1 MTDSGLGGL
10 ALDPATRALFEFVNS
25 PGMKQAQLAFRGLPE
40 SPAFKEAQKLA
51 AAFRGLPESPAFKE
65 AQKLAAAFRAV
76 PENPAFKEAQKLVA
90 AIRDLQN
97 SPALT
102 EAQKL
107 VAAIRDLQKSPAL
120 TEAQKLVAAIRDFPK
135 SPALT
140 EAQKLVAAIR
150 DLAKSS
156 ALTEAQKQVSAFSAF
171 AASTPH
177 DSPTVNAI
185 KGLAI
190 AINTDPTEY
199 ASTLEH
205 FSNSSA
211 GRIIQEIAYSRITE
225 AEDEAEAPVHSIGS
239 IRSDRNPISI
249 AHSDIHNEILKSLS
263 AIRDTLDKNSTS
275 RSEKLLS
282 LFIFPA
288 VLSLFCVILS
298 AYLSSYDLSKLSS
311 SMRDDLQS
319 GDERVIQ
326 KITEKLY
333 EIEVSID
340 RLAQRKESNLS
351 FYLVVRA
358 APLNWEKKYSGG
370 HYILLQPGQRVE
382 VLRRSGKWLE
392 VRTILADHTEIA
404 GWVLKKYLRSAR

>member
-25 PGMKQAQLAFRGLPE
+25 PGMRQAQLAFRGLPE
-40 SPAFKEAQKLA
+40 SPAFKEAQKLVA
-51 AAFRGLPESPAFKE
+51 AIRDLPKSPAFT
-65 AQKLAAAFRAV
+65 
-76 PENPAFKEAQKLVA
+76 EAQKLVA
-90 AIRDLQN
+90 AIRDLPK

-107 VAAIRDLQKSPAL
+107 VAAIRDL
-120 TEAQKLVAAIRDFPK
+120 PK

-150 DLAKSS
+150 DLAKSP
-156 ALTEAQKQVSAFSAF
+156 ALTEAQKLVAAIRDLPKSPALTEAQKLVSAFSAF
-171 AASTPH
+171 AASTPY
-177 DSPTVNAI
+177 DLPTVNAI

-190 AINTDPTEY
+190 AINSPTEY

-263 AIRDTLDKNSTS
+263 AIRYTLDKNSTS

-319 GDERVIQ
+319 GDERVIH

-333 EIEVSID
+333 EIEISID
-340 RLAQRKESNLS
+340 RLAQRKEPNLS

-358 APLNWEKKYSGG
+358 VPLNWEKKYSGG